1 MKEEEEGKTEKKPA
15 KKAKKGPS
23 ASKVERWNAHFEECK
38 AYRKKFGHCKIP
50 TSYKDNKSLGVW
62 VQETRRNFKLAKQGK
77 EARCPL
83 TDEQI
88 EQLDEIGF
96 HWGWTPDPSLSA
108 ESDASW
114 EANFAKLQEYRE
126 SHGNF
131 DVPMEGEFLSLAKWA
146 RAQRNQ
152 NNLRVTKR
160 KTFITKKR
168 VNKLDEIGF
177 DWDGDRK
184 I

>member
-1 MKEEEEGKTEKKPA
+1 MKEEGKKAEKKSP
-15 KKAKKGPS
+15 KKANKGPRTS
-23 ASKVERWNAHFEECK
+23 WNARLDECK
-38 AYRKKFGHCKIP
+38 AFRKKFGHCKIP
-50 TSYKDNKSLGVW
+50 TNNKDNKSLGIW
-62 VQETRRNFKLAKQGK
+62 VQETRRNFKLAMQGK
-77 EARCPL
+77 DPRHRL
-83 TDEQI
+83 TDDQI
-88 EQLDEIGF
+88 AKLDEIGF
-96 HWGWTPDPSLSA
+96 HWGWTPDPNASP

-114 EANFAKLQEYRE
+114 EANFAKLQEYKE